1 MSTTTG
7 NGVQT
12 ENLSAVRQ
20 IPLVTSTLSY
30 LYGTIRWTITITLI
44 VFPTRLTP
52 GSSVAMEGQ
61 ELRQICQDVGTLR
74 AHLTALQKEGEL
86 QDVWCHVGYVLDFL
100 LFRIYLLLISFYAL
114 VIIYMWCIWVAQ
126 T

>member
-1 MSTTTG
+1 MEHITQGVSTTTG

-12 ENLSAVRQ
+12 KTVQLRDKSP
-20 IPLVTSTLSY
+20 IVTSTLS
-30 LYGTIRWTITITLI
+30 
-44 VFPTRLTP
+44 

-100 LFRIYLLLISFYAL
+100 LFRIYLLIISCYAL